1 MKEIRDK
8 QDLIKSKNKNGL
20 ILRIVLIIIVALVV
34 ILVSGTVI
42 SLFQEPTNIFVVE
55 EGKLT
60 LEETADAYIIR
71 NEIVLKGENYK
82 NGMEKTKAEGKKVAK
97 GDTVFRYYVNGEDE
111 LKKKIDDLNNQILEA
126 YGDEKVDYSAEVIA
140 IKEQITTLLE
150 NMTHTNNVE
159 EIERYKKEIDECN
172 TKITRIIGEN
182 SKKGSYIRELI
193 DEKEKYEKELNANAE
208 IIKATESGI
217 VSYKVDGYE
226 ETFKTDNFDYL
237 SKEFLDGL
245 DLKSG
250 DMIDS
255 SDEKGK
261 IVTSFES
268 YLAIVLSSESAK
280 KAEVGDTVRIDIG
293 EDNLVKAEIIEI
305 KKEKDDSRL
314 IVFKMIDLSEN
325 ILDYRKITVD
335 VIWWSYSG
343 LKVPNSSIIKEGDYS
358 YVIRS
363 REGYD
368 SKILVKVLQSND
380 SYSLVD
386 NYSSKELSDMG
397 YSTDEIRNM
406 YTIKLY
412 DRIKL
417 NVNK

>member
-8 QDLIKSKNKNGL
+8 QDLIKSKNKKGL

-42 SLFQEPTNIFVVE
+42 SLFQEPTNVFVVE

-305 KKEKDDSRL
+305 KKEKD
-314 IVFKMIDLSEN
+314 IYEKNKGCGAV
-325 ILDYRKITVD
+325 YRFD
-335 VIWWSYSG
+335 CNMW
-343 LKVPNSSIIKEGDYS
+343 
-358 YVIRS
+358 
-363 REGYD
+363 
-368 SKILVKVLQSND
+368 VKFLF
-380 SYSLVD
+380 
-386 NYSSKELSDMG
+386 G
-397 YSTDEIRNM
+397 
-406 YTIKLY
+406 
-412 DRIKL
+412 
-417 NVNK
+417 